1 MIILS
6 RDYETRLTI
15 CSAQLNLIAEK
26 KDAPSF
32 ADVNAEIVV
41 VPLLPT
47 NAKIVAGL
55 LETNDISDYNSVA
68 I

>member
-15 CSAQLNLIAEK
+15 CSAQPNLIAEK

-41 VPLLPT
+41 PLLPT

-55 LETNDISDYNSVA
+55 LETDNISDYNSVA